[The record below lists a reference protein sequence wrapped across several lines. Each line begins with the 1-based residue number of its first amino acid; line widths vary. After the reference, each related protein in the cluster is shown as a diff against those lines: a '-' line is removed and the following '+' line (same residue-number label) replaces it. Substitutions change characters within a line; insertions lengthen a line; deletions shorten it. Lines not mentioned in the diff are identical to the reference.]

1 MKISLDYSVSLENIK
16 RIQEIKTYEE
26 IYNTISNTIIPLK
39 IFTLFK
45 GKHIYRARINEKKP
59 FRFKNQI
66 SYRTDIE
73 KINEYGRVNKIRQSI
88 FYASHKPET
97 TIFECSK
104 LIKNKQLLEGIE
116 KFTVGRWF
124 VKKDITVLGIISNE
138 DSQSVNSDLR
148 KLYESSIVNS
158 KIGEN
163 GNKILKFFADD
174 FAKNVENNNEYMISC
189 ALFNFIVK
197 HYKLQNISGV
207 FYPSVGYELKD
218 LNIALLPEIVD
229 DSLILDNVAEYVFD
243 TKQFEMRQI
252 SMVDIVE
259 FKNNRL

>member
-16 RIQEIKTYEE
+16 RIQDIKSYEE
-26 IYNTISNTIIPLK
+26 IYRTISNTIIPLK

-45 GKHIYRARINEKKP
+45 GSHIYRARINEEKP
-59 FRFKNQI
+59 FRYKNQI

-73 KINEYGRVNKIRQSI
+73 NINEYGRVNKERQSI
-88 FYASHKPET
+88 FYASHNPET

-104 LIKNKQLLEGIE
+104 LIKNKQIIEGYE

-124 VKKDITVLGIISNE
+124 VKKDIPVLGIISNE
-138 DSQSVNSDLR
+138 DSQSVNTTLR

-158 KIGEN
+158 TIGEN

-174 FAKNVENNNEYMISC
+174 FAKNVENNNDYMISC

-197 HYKLQNISGV
+197 HYKIQNISGV
-207 FYPSVGYELKD
+207 FYPSVGYEYKD

-229 DSLILDNVAEYVFD
+229 DSLTLDNVAEYVFD
-243 TKQFEMRQI
+243 TKNLIMSQTSI
-252 SMVDIVE
+252 VDIVE
-259 FKNNRL
+259 FENNSL